1 MTIKWWNKAMRYHSQ
16 IVAMLTKIYLPSM
29 RLQLFKNNRTRIL
42 AKNNF
47 YLRSR
52 TETRSRLQSRIVSS
66 IASYP
71 WLPDWRVNESK
82 SYCLRRMTRSRK
94 SSKTTVSTHK
104 HVQTSTSLSMRFH
117 PSTWRPPPRPKSE
130 PQSPKSSKSSS
141 QRSTTIK
148 SKTIT
153 SNSKSVNWPFRSR
166 LSSRRLRGCDCSRN
180 SIR

>member
-1 MTIKWWNKAMRYHSQ
+1 
-16 IVAMLTKIYLPSM
+16 M

-42 AKNNF
+42 AKSN
-47 YLRSR
+47 YYRRYR
-52 TETRSRLQSRIVSS
+52 TETHSRLLSRTVSS
-66 IASYP
+66 TASFL
-71 WLPDWRVNESK
+71 WLPDWKVNESK

-104 HVQTSTSLSMRFH
+104 HVQTSTSLSMRSH

-148 SKTIT
+148 IKIKT

-166 LSSRRLRGCDCSRN
+166 LSFRQLRGCDCSRN